1 MWNVAVERQI
11 QVIGPDA
18 EEFVDYVITRN
29 AKRIEPMHAKYVILC
44 NEQGGVLN
52 DPVLLRPS
60 ENEFWFSLADS
71 DIMFWLQ
78 GVNVGK
84 GYNVEIAEIDVKY
97 KAKTAERKIFLEK
110 SLADTLASGDEEG
123 AEKIRRQ
130 IAEETTSMEED
141 AERAKERV
149 RKR

>member
-1 MWNVAVERQI
+1 MKNAYELAMERF
-11 QVIGPDA
+11 GDD
-18 EEFVDYVITRN
+18 E
-29 AKRIEPMHAKYVILC
+29 
-44 NEQGGVLN
+44 
-52 DPVLLRPS
+52 
-60 ENEFWFSLADS
+60 DS
-71 DIMFWLQ
+71 KPLTDDQ
-78 GVNVGK
+78 K
-84 GYNVEIAEIDVKY
+84 TEIAEIDVKY

-141 AERAKERV
+141 TERAKERV

>member
-1 MWNVAVERQI
+1 MKNAYELAMERL
-11 QVIGPDA
+11 GDD
-18 EEFVDYVITRN
+18 E
-29 AKRIEPMHAKYVILC
+29 
-44 NEQGGVLN
+44 
-52 DPVLLRPS
+52 
-60 ENEFWFSLADS
+60 DS
-71 DIMFWLQ
+71 KPLTDDQ
-78 GVNVGK
+78 K
-84 GYNVEIAEIDVKY
+84 TEIAEIDVKY

>member
-1 MWNVAVERQI
+1 MKNAYELAMERL
-11 QVIGPDA
+11 GDD
-18 EEFVDYVITRN
+18 E
-29 AKRIEPMHAKYVILC
+29 
-44 NEQGGVLN
+44 
-52 DPVLLRPS
+52 
-60 ENEFWFSLADS
+60 DS
-71 DIMFWLQ
+71 KPLTDDQ
-78 GVNVGK
+78 K
-84 GYNVEIAEIDVKY
+84 TEIAEIDVKY

-149 RKR
+149 RKK

>member
-1 MWNVAVERQI
+1 MKNAYELAMERL
-11 QVIGPDA
+11 GDD
-18 EEFVDYVITRN
+18 E
-29 AKRIEPMHAKYVILC
+29 
-44 NEQGGVLN
+44 
-52 DPVLLRPS
+52 
-60 ENEFWFSLADS
+60 DS
-71 DIMFWLQ
+71 KPLTDDQ
-78 GVNVGK
+78 K
-84 GYNVEIAEIDVKY
+84 TEIAEIDVKY

-123 AEKIRRQ
+123 SEKIRRQ

>member
-1 MWNVAVERQI
+1 MKNAYELAMERL
-11 QVIGPDA
+11 GDD
-18 EEFVDYVITRN
+18 E
-29 AKRIEPMHAKYVILC
+29 
-44 NEQGGVLN
+44 
-52 DPVLLRPS
+52 
-60 ENEFWFSLADS
+60 DS
-71 DIMFWLQ
+71 KPLTDDQ
-78 GVNVGK
+78 K
-84 GYNVEIAEIDVKY
+84 TEIAEIDVKY

-141 AERAKERV
+141 TERAKERV

>member
-1 MWNVAVERQI
+1 MKSAYELAMERF
-11 QVIGPDA
+11 GDD
-18 EEFVDYVITRN
+18 E
-29 AKRIEPMHAKYVILC
+29 
-44 NEQGGVLN
+44 
-52 DPVLLRPS
+52 
-60 ENEFWFSLADS
+60 DS
-71 DIMFWLQ
+71 KPLTDDQ
-78 GVNVGK
+78 K
-84 GYNVEIAEIDVKY
+84 TEIAEIDVKY